1 MSILLGHSSIV
12 ELLLERG
19 ADYAST
25 DGNGALAL
33 HYAAQNDYAV
43 GGRKIYMSHFA
54 YACKMR
60 YPLNLVLENSEYL
73 WFY

>member
-1 MSILLGHSSIV
+1 METILFYPCAGYSSIV

-33 HYAAQNDYAV
+33 HYAAQNDFAV
-43 GGRKIYMSHFA
+43 RTWK
-54 YACKMR
+54 
-60 YPLNLVLENSEYL
+60 L
-73 WFY
+73 

>member
-1 MSILLGHSSIV
+1 MVLRMFVCFVLHQNVGMAMLPGHSSIV

-43 GGRKIYMSHFA
+43 GNLKICTMI
-54 YACKMR
+54 
-60 YPLNLVLENSEYL
+60 EN
-73 WFY
+73 FR

>member
-43 GGRKIYMSHFA
+43 GGRKICNNQNFSLRNFR
-54 YACKMR
+54 K
-60 YPLNLVLENSEYL
+60 LLL
-73 WFY
+73 